1 VPDVVTS
8 EPATAL
14 TPKTAKGN
22 RTRALLKS
30 SARDVFGRQ
39 GFTSARVS
47 DITAGAGMSNGIFYR
62 YYTDK
67 DAVRDELLSDLLTGV
82 VSFAR
87 DSWEPTDPMKSV
99 LRTTE
104 KYLTFY
110 RDNRDLYKIMI
121 EVAQHQPQVRAQ
133 WINAREEFYRRIGRM
148 LSRAQDQGIARA
160 GMDCDLAAV
169 LLGGMTEYYAY
180 MWFVEDRG
188 SSLDIPAVAQ
198 QITDLWERG
207 AFGSG
212 PFVPPSE
219 RV

>member
-1 VPDVVTS
+1 VVLPD
-8 EPATAL
+8 AGAGL

-22 RTRALLKS
+22 RTRALLKA

-67 DAVRDELLSDLLTGV
+67 DAVRDELLSDLLRDV
-82 VSFAR
+82 VGFAR
-87 DSWEPTDPMKSV
+87 ESWEPSDPMRSV

-133 WINAREEFYRRIGRM
+133 WVEAREEFYRRIGRM
-148 LSRAQDQGIARA
+148 LRRAQDQGIARA
-160 GMDCDLAAV
+160 DMDCGLAAV

-180 MWFVEDRG
+180 MWFVEER
-188 SSLDIPAVAQ
+188 SSELDIPAVAQ

-207 AFGSG
+207 AFGAGTLSS
-212 PFVPPSE
+212 PVDHA
-219 RV
+219 